1 MNRIL
6 LLLALPLLCLP
17 VCAQNAVDRFYLD
30 MRTSFHQETEPG
42 TYRSQLV
49 GEYLNLHLLGHVSE
63 NVTYRI
69 RQRLNKKVFDERN
82 MFNATDFMC
91 VTWQATPRWS
101 LTAGKQA
108 VLIGGYE
115 YDAPPIDVYF
125 YSQFC
130 NNLYQAYSFG
140 ITGAYEFSPSQR
152 FVAQVCNS
160 PLSLGYMSVYAWN
173 LAWGGQFAP
182 WWKTLWSVNMVE
194 DAESHYIHYTALGN
208 HFIFR
213 DAIFDIDL
221 MNRTGLTQK
230 HFFLGDFSVISKLIW
245 SVGDWNLCAKAGYE
259 RNLAE
264 NVDADG
270 RPFDAVI
277 APGTEYLYAGGG
289 LEWFPLGRDHLRLH
303 AVFYRDNAVRRT
315 NIDIGVTWRADIIT
329 KPLPRQPSSGL

>member
-17 VCAQNAVDRFYLD
+17 VRAQNAVDRFYLD

-42 TYRSQLV
+42 TCRSQLV

-82 MFNATDFMC
+82 MFNATEFMC

-194 DAESHYIHYTALGN
+194 DA
-208 HFIFR
+208 
-213 DAIFDIDL
+213 
-221 MNRTGLTQK
+221 
-230 HFFLGDFSVISKLIW
+230 
-245 SVGDWNLCAKAGYE
+245 
-259 RNLAE
+259 
-264 NVDADG
+264 
-270 RPFDAVI
+270 
-277 APGTEYLYAGGG
+277 
-289 LEWFPLGRDHLRLH
+289 
-303 AVFYRDNAVRRT
+303 
-315 NIDIGVTWRADIIT
+315 
-329 KPLPRQPSSGL
+329 